1 MNENIAMCL
10 LQRLRLVLSTCL
22 LLLGS
27 ASPLHSFSQ
36 VSQLD
41 DESAEHPELIDV
53 ESESEA
59 IDEFDEFDEKA
70 HEQALLDRD
79 SYEQIINE
87 LENNSGQNAYS
98 NELSEAYLNL
108 AATSFSLGDFD
119 KAAETYDQALQI
131 IRISTGLNSL
141 QQLPIL
147 QVLLETSVARSDWQA
162 VDTNAHLIF
171 HINRRNFP
179 AGDRRRV
186 EALIQLGTWKIK
198 AASEDMLGG
207 FRDKTEE
214 AADLYSNEIRQL
226 ESLDDYEG
234 KDLNLAT
241 LYLGEARSNIALAM
255 NILEKPLSDYS
266 TGQQRTTMTQ
276 KCRLVRLANGTV
288 TQICETVEVPNMQYY
303 LDPSIRKN
311 QEISMTLATIRRA
324 ITNTFDMLKEES
336 PGEQSDQLFIEM
348 QEVTEAYNTFV
359 TKNIQ

>member
-10 LQRLRLVLSTCL
+10 LQRIRLVLSACL

-36 VSQLD
+36 VSQFD
-41 DESAEHPELIDV
+41 NESAENPELITV

-59 IDEFDEFDEKA
+59 IDEEVY
-70 HEQALLDRD
+70 EQALIDRD

-87 LENNSGQNAYS
+87 IENNSGQNAYS

-108 AATSFSLGDFD
+108 AATNFSLGDFD
-119 KAAETYDQALQI
+119 KAAETYNRALQI

-141 QQLPIL
+141 QQLPVL
-147 QVLLETSVARSDWQA
+147 QVLLKTSEARSDWQA

-179 AGDRRRV
+179 VGDSRRV
-186 EALIQLGTWKIK
+186 EALIQLGTWKLK
-198 AASEDMLGG
+198 AASEDLLGG
-207 FRDKTEE
+207 FRDKTKE

-234 KDLNLAT
+234 KNLNLT
-241 LYLGEARSNIALAM
+241 SLYLGEARSNLALAR

-266 TGQQRTTMTQ
+266 NGQPRTITTQR
-276 KCRLVRLANGTV
+276 CRLVRLTNGTV
-288 TQICETVEVPNMQYY
+288 TQICETVQVPNMQYMN
-303 LDPSIRKN
+303 PSIRKN
-311 QEISMTLATIRRA
+311 QEISITLATIRRA
-324 ITNTFDMLKEES
+324 ITNSMEVLKEEK
-336 PGEQSDQLFIEM
+336 PGELRDQLLIEM
-348 QEVTEAYNTFV
+348 RETTEAYNVFV
-359 TKNIQ
+359 TKN